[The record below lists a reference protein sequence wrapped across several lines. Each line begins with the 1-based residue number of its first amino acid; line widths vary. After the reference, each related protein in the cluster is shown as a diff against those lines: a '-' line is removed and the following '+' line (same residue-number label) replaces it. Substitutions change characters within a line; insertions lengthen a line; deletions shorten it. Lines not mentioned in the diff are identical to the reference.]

1 MPKNS
6 RTRIQINSNMDF
18 HLRLISEKFNDKNFE
33 ELKKTPFWG
42 HFWPFLAQK
51 CTNENFRRKLSP
63 TSFRKILHSCKKSVK
78 KLTIRRFRENLNK
91 HTDKKTS
98 GHASRGS
105 SK

>member
-6 RTRIQINSNMDF
+6 RTRTQINSNMDF
-18 HLRLISEKFNDKNFE
+18 HLSKNFE
-33 ELKKTPFWG
+33 ELKKTPFWS

-51 CTNENFRRKLSP
+51 CNNENFCRKLSP
-63 TSFRKILHSCKKSVK
+63 TSFRKILHSYKKSVK
-78 KLTIRRFRENLNK
+78 KLTIRPFRENLNK

-98 GHASRGS
+98 GHASHGS